1 MKRREFLAS
10 MGGLVLASPLAISAC
25 GNTSTG
31 SATGNQKVT
40 INWWFLDGQAKQN
53 ADWQN
58 VAKQYMKA
66 HPNVTI
72 KTTIIEN
79 QAFKQKLATVMQAG
93 QPPDIF
99 HSWGGGILFNYA
111 KAGLVKDLTPD
122 LQGGWGD
129 SFSQSALNV
138 YAQNGHNWGVPWDM
152 GGIAFYYNKDL
163 FAKANITQLPTTWS
177 QFLQVVQQLKSAGI
191 TPIALGEGDKWPG
204 HYWWAYLATRIG
216 GKAGFD
222 AAATQQGA
230 GFASQPFVEA
240 GQRLQELIAL
250 KPFQKGFLG
259 AVYNDEITAMG
270 TGKAAMELMG
280 QWAPAADEGQVPKG
294 KTLNLGFFPFPM
306 VEGGAGNPND
316 VFGGG
321 GGYAV
326 GKNAPQEAVDFL
338 KFFTSVQVQRAF
350 GKAGYLTPVVKGA
363 SDALTN
369 PLLRD
374 VQNMVAHAPYFQLY
388 YDQYFPPAIAN
399 AVLDGTQA
407 LYAGTTT
414 PQAVAQQVQAAAATA
429 LQGS

>member
-259 AVYNDEITAMG
+259 AVYND
-270 TGKAAMELMG
+270 
-280 QWAPAADEGQVPKG
+280 
-294 KTLNLGFFPFPM
+294 
-306 VEGGAGNPND
+306 
-316 VFGGG
+316 
-321 GGYAV
+321 
-326 GKNAPQEAVDFL
+326 
-338 KFFTSVQVQRAF
+338 
-350 GKAGYLTPVVKGA
+350 
-363 SDALTN
+363 
-369 PLLRD
+369 
-374 VQNMVAHAPYFQLY
+374 
-388 YDQYFPPAIAN
+388 
-399 AVLDGTQA
+399 
-407 LYAGTTT
+407 
-414 PQAVAQQVQAAAATA
+414 
-429 LQGS
+429 